1 MRAHLGTARRPA
13 SHQGRFDLCN
23 NTHSVEIQ
31 NYYESLLG
39 YNYRNACRL
48 PTSTRSVVVDEFTRR
63 FSPTPSISVVI
74 SLAQDVRDGI
84 ITHTTL
90 CSIFLKFKKK
100 NNIRL
105 NLTTNELIGSVLNQ
119 ACAGVDARVCVCV

>member
-13 SHQGRFDLCN
+13 SHQGRFDL
-23 NTHSVEIQ
+23 EIQ

-39 YNYRNACRL
+39 YRNACRL

-74 SLAQDVRDGI
+74 SLAQDVRDGYYNPYYLF
-84 ITHTTL
+84 H
-90 CSIFLKFKKK
+90 FFKIQEK
-100 NNIRL
+100 
-105 NLTTNELIGSVLNQ
+105 E
-119 ACAGVDARVCVCV
+119 